1 MSLIVNLSPFIEHG
15 RVKADEYWPLRKGQ
29 TWEKTP
35 GFKITQ
41 QQDPHKIEERQ
52 WEAKQYKLR
61 LSSDD
66 IKGDYD
72 FALLHV
78 TSWPDFGAFSSKIFE
93 RLLAVIE
100 ETAAIGQGPIWI
112 HCSAGI
118 GRSGTVIAA
127 LLARDLGS
135 SLAKAMQLGPLTTPS
150 MVREAALMAAKKTV
164 DHERR
169 YRPHMVQ
176 TAEQLGMVASA
187 IGTILQQQQD

>member
-1 MSLIVNLSPFIEHG
+1 MVNLSPFVEHG

-41 QQDPHKIEERQ
+41 RQDPHKIEEKQ
-52 WEAKQYKLR
+52 WQANQYKLR
-61 LSSDD
+61 LSSE
-66 IKGDYD
+66 KQGGQDYD
-72 FALLHV
+72 FDLLHV
-78 TSWPDFGAFSSKIFE
+78 TSWPDFGAFSSKIFAK
-93 RLLAVIE
+93 LLTVIE
-100 ETAAIGQGPIWI
+100 ETATGQGPVLV

-135 SLAKAMQLGPLTTPS
+135 SIGKAMQLGSLSTPS
-150 MVREAALMAAKKTV
+150 MVREAALMAAKRTV

-187 IGTILQQQQD
+187 IGTLLQQQQQQQD